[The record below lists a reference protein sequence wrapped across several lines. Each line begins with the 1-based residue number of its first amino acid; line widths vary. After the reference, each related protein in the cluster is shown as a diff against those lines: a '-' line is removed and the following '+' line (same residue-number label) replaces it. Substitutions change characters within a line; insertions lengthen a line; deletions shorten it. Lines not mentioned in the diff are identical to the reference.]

1 MSKEFQGGDIN
12 AVLRLVKSLTEDG
25 DCQLS
30 ILTMALVV
38 ACRSCKVH
46 KDDALEIIAETF
58 DDEFK
63 LVPLEAALATG
74 S

>member
-1 MSKEFQGGDIN
+1 MAEFQGGDIN
-12 AVLRLVKSLTEDG
+12 AVLRLVKSITEDG

-38 ACRSCKVH
+38 ACRSCEVPKA
-46 KDDALEIIAETF
+46 DALKIIADTF
-58 DDEFK
+58 DTEAT
-63 LVPLEAALATG
+63 LVPLYSARAMG

>member
-12 AVLRLVKSLTEDG
+12 AVIRLVKSLSDDG

-30 ILTMALVV
+30 ILTMALVT
-38 ACRSCKVH
+38 ACRSCGVP
-46 KDDALEIIAETF
+46 KDKALEVVAETF
-58 DDEFK
+58 DLEYQ
-63 LVPLEAALATG
+63 LVPLDDRQFA

>member
-1 MSKEFQGGDIN
+1 MKEFQGGDIN
-12 AVLRLVKSLTEDG
+12 AVLRLVKSLTDDG

-38 ACRSCKVH
+38 ACRSCEVSKE
-46 KDDALEIIAETF
+46 DAMEIIAECF
-58 DDEFK
+58 NDERK
-63 LVPLEAALATG
+63 LVPLESALAVG